1 VFYWPYGKLCRL
13 RDVIASVYK
22 YTIMCVVRF
31 STQSYNDYEGNNMKL
46 NTIKMLS
53 ALFLSAFILSGC
65 ESMST
70 TEEDTFTNPEMGS
83 AANDDASTSAAP
95 DEAEIAAREL
105 AAQELAAQQAQQS
118 AMKEQAAL
126 REIRTFYFDFDQAT
140 IKTDSRAALAAH
152 AAFLSSNPSVK
163 ILLEGHTDE
172 RGTKGYNMALGERR
186 GNAVQQFLV
195 VNGVSKA
202 QIEVLSYG
210 EERPSNSAHNESAW
224 AQNRRAYIE
233 YK

>member
-1 VFYWPYGKLCRL
+1 ML
-13 RDVIASVYK
+13 RNVILSVYL
-22 YTIMCVVRF
+22 YTILCADRF

-46 NTIKMLS
+46 NTLKILS

-70 TEEDTFTNPEMGS
+70 TEEDAFTNAEMDS
-83 AANDDASTSAAP
+83 AAENEAQTSAAP

-105 AAQELAAQQAQQS
+105 AAQELAAQQAQEA
-118 AMKEQAAL
+118 AMKEQAAM
-126 REIRTFYFDFDQAT
+126 REIRTFYFDFDQDT
-140 IKTDSRAALAAH
+140 IKTESRAALAAH
-152 AAFLSSNPSVK
+152 AAFLSANPSVK
-163 ILLEGHTDE
+163 IVLEGHTDE

-186 GNAVQQFLV
+186 ANSVQKFLI
-195 VNGVSKA
+195 VNGVSKS
-202 QIEVLSYG
+202 QIEVVSYG
-210 EERPSNSAHNESAW
+210 EENPANSAHNESAW

>member
-1 VFYWPYGKLCRL
+1 
-13 RDVIASVYK
+13 
-22 YTIMCVVRF
+22 MCTDRF
-31 STQSYNDYEGNNMKL
+31 STQFYNDYEGNIMKL

-70 TEEDTFTNPEMGS
+70 SEEDAFTSSGMD
-83 AANDDASTSAAP
+83 AANTEAEATTSAAP

-105 AAQELAAQQAQQS
+105 AAQELAAQQAQEA

-126 REIRTFYFDFDQAT
+126 REVRTFYFDFDQAT
-140 IKTDSRAALAAH
+140 IKTDSRPALAAH
-152 AAFLSSNPSVK
+152 SAFLAANPSVK
-163 ILLEGHTDE
+163 VVIEGHTDE

-186 GNAVQQFLV
+186 ANAVQQFMV

-210 EERPSNSAHNESAW
+210 EERPANSAHNESAW

>member
-1 VFYWPYGKLCRL
+1 
-13 RDVIASVYK
+13 
-22 YTIMCVVRF
+22 MCAERF

-46 NTIKMLS
+46 NTIKMLC

-70 TEEDTFTNPEMGS
+70 AEEDTFTNSEMDS
-83 AANDDASTSAAP
+83 TATEEANDVSTTAAP

-105 AAQELAAQQAQQS
+105 AAQELAAQQAQAA

-126 REIRTFYFDFDQAT
+126 REIRTFYFDFDQAS

-163 ILLEGHTDE
+163 IHLEGHTDE

-186 GNAVQQFLV
+186 ANAVQQFLV

>member
-1 VFYWPYGKLCRL
+1 MHRDIKLY
-13 RDVIASVYK
+13 VHK
-22 YTIMCVVRF
+22 YINMCANRF
-31 STQSYNDYEGNNMKL
+31 STQSYNVNKGKKMKL

-53 ALFLSAFILSGC
+53 ALFLSVFILSGC
-65 ESMST
+65 ESMDT
-70 TEEDTFTNPEMGS
+70 TEEDAFANSEMD
-83 AANDDASTSAAP
+83 ATPATDEASTTAAP
-95 DEAEIAAREL
+95 DEAEMAARAL
-105 AAQELAAQQAQQS
+105 AAQELAAQQAQEA

-140 IKTDSRAALAAH
+140 INTDSRAALAAH
-152 AAFLSSNPSVK
+152 SAFLSSNPSVK
-163 ILLEGHTDE
+163 ILIEGHTDE

-186 GNAVQQFLV
+186 ANAVQQFLV

-210 EERPSNSAHNESAW
+210 EERPANPAHNESAW

>member
-1 VFYWPYGKLCRL
+1 
-13 RDVIASVYK
+13 
-22 YTIMCVVRF
+22 
-31 STQSYNDYEGNNMKL
+31 
-46 NTIKMLS
+46 MLS

-70 TEEDTFTNPEMGS
+70 SEEDAFTSSGMD
-83 AANDDASTSAAP
+83 AANTEAEATTSAAP

-105 AAQELAAQQAQQS
+105 AAQELAAQQAQEA

-126 REIRTFYFDFDQAT
+126 REVRTFYFDFDQAT
-140 IKTDSRAALAAH
+140 IKTDSRPALAAH
-152 AAFLSSNPSVK
+152 SAFLAANPSVK
-163 ILLEGHTDE
+163 VVIEGHTDE

-186 GNAVQQFLV
+186 ANAVQQFMV

-210 EERPSNSAHNESAW
+210 EERPANSAHDESAW

>member
-1 VFYWPYGKLCRL
+1 
-13 RDVIASVYK
+13 
-22 YTIMCVVRF
+22 
-31 STQSYNDYEGNNMKL
+31 MKL
-46 NTIKMLS
+46 NTIKMLC
-53 ALFLSAFILSGC
+53 ALLLSAFILSGC
-65 ESMST
+65 ESMGT
-70 TEEDTFTNPEMGS
+70 TEEDAFTNSEMDSS
-83 AANDDASTSAAP
+83 ATDVVDDEATVSAAP
-95 DEAEIAAREL
+95 DEAEIVARKF
-105 AAQELAAQQAQQS
+105 AAQKLADQQA

-186 GNAVQQFLV
+186 ANAVQQFLV

-224 AQNRRAYIE
+224 SQNRRAYIE

>member
-1 VFYWPYGKLCRL
+1 
-13 RDVIASVYK
+13 
-22 YTIMCVVRF
+22 MCADRF

-70 TEEDTFTNPEMGS
+70 AEDDAFTNAEMDS
-83 AANDDASTSAAP
+83 AATEAENDANTSAAP

-105 AAQELAAQQAQQS
+105 AAQELAAQELAAQQAQEA
-118 AMKEQAAL
+118 AMKEQAAM
-126 REIRTFYFDFDQAT
+126 REIRTFYFDFDQDS
-140 IKTDSRAALAAH
+140 IKTESRAALAAH
-152 AAFLSSNPSVK
+152 AAFLSANPSVK
-163 ILLEGHTDE
+163 IVLEGHTDE

-186 GNAVQQFLV
+186 ANSVQKFLI

-202 QIEVLSYG
+202 QIEVVSYG
-210 EERPSNSAHNESAW
+210 EENPANSAHNESAW

>member
-1 VFYWPYGKLCRL
+1 MLC
-13 RDVIASVYK
+13 
-22 YTIMCVVRF
+22 
-31 STQSYNDYEGNNMKL
+31 
-46 NTIKMLS
+46 
-53 ALFLSAFILSGC
+53 ALLLSAFILSGC
-65 ESMST
+65 ESMGT
-70 TEEDTFTNPEMGS
+70 TEEDAFTNPEMDSS
-83 AANDDASTSAAP
+83 ATDVVDDEATVSAAP
-95 DEAEIAAREL
+95 DEAEIVAREF
-105 AAQELAAQQAQQS
+105 AAQKLADQQA

-186 GNAVQQFLV
+186 ANAVQQFLV

-224 AQNRRAYIE
+224 SQNRRAYIE

>member
-1 VFYWPYGKLCRL
+1 
-13 RDVIASVYK
+13 
-22 YTIMCVVRF
+22 
-31 STQSYNDYEGNNMKL
+31 MKF

-65 ESMST
+65 ETMDT
-70 TEEDTFTNPEMGS
+70 TEEDAFTSSEMDSS
-83 AANDDASTSAAP
+83 AESEQTENNASTSAAP

-105 AAQELAAQQAQQS
+105 AARELAAQQAQEA

-126 REIRTFYFDFDQAT
+126 REVRTFYFDFDQAS
-140 IKTDSRAALAAH
+140 IKSDSRPALAAH
-152 AAFLSSNPSVK
+152 AAFLAANPSVK
-163 ILLEGHTDE
+163 VVLEGHTDE

-186 GNAVQQFLV
+186 AKAVQQFLV

-210 EERPSNSAHNESAW
+210 EERPANAAHNESAW

>member
-1 VFYWPYGKLCRL
+1 
-13 RDVIASVYK
+13 
-22 YTIMCVVRF
+22 MCADRF
-31 STQSYNDYEGNNMKL
+31 STQSYNDNEGNNMKL

-53 ALFLSAFILSGC
+53 VLFLSAFILSGC

-70 TEEDTFTNPEMGS
+70 TEEDAFTNSEMDS
-83 AANDDASTSAAP
+83 AANDVVENEASTSAAP

-105 AAQELAAQQAQQS
+105 AAQELVAQQAQDA

-163 ILLEGHTDE
+163 IVLEGHTDE

-186 GNAVQQFLV
+186 ANAVQQFLV

-202 QIEVLSYG
+202 QIEVVSYG
-210 EERPSNSAHNESAW
+210 EERAANSAHNESAW